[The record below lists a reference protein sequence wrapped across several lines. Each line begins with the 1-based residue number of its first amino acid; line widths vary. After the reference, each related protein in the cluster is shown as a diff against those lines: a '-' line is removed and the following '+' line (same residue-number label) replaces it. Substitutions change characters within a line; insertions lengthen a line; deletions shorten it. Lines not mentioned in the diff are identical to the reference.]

1 MNDATHESAHS
12 ADETLA
18 KRLEKDL
25 KAVKNDIAH
34 LSEQIVDAVNAI
46 KAAAQTEGSRGLKRT
61 RASVDQA
68 MSGASERA
76 GALAEAAQGT
86 ASSLADRLGDA
97 IEDRPVAAVAIAF
110 GVGYLVGLSRR
121 R

>member
-1 MNDATHESAHS
+1 MNDATQDDAQS
-12 ADETLA
+12 ADDTFA

-25 KAVKNDIAH
+25 KAAKNDIAH

-46 KAAAQTEGSRGLKRT
+46 KAATATEGRRTLKRT

-68 MSGASERA
+68 MSGASDRA

-110 GVGYLVGLSRR
+110 GVGYLMGLSRR